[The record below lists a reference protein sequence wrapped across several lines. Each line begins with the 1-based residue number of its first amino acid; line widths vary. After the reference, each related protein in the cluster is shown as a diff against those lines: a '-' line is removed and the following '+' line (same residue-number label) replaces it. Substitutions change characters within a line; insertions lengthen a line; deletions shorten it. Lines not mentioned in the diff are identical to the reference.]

1 MIANSVPTAKVDID
15 IDCLGGITM
24 FKNHP
29 HRLNVSEY
37 FDPTF
42 VMALC

>member
-24 FKNHP
+24 FKKSSTP
-29 HRLNVSEY
+29 LKCFRIL
-37 FDPTF
+37 
-42 VMALC
+42 